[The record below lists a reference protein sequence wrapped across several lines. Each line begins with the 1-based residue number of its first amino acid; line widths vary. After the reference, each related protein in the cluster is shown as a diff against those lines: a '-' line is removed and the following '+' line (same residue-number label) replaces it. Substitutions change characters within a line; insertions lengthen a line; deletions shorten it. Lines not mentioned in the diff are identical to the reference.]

1 MNALN
6 HPSLTTPMALRL
18 VMPDVNGSSGSLA
31 SAAALGALGSLAPSG
46 FGSGTGVVA
55 SLTGDVAVTSGPLV
69 HGVSG
74 SSRTGVCTILR
85 TGVGTG

>member
-1 MNALN
+1 
-6 HPSLTTPMALRL
+6 MALRL
-18 VMPDVNGSSGSLA
+18 VMPDVNGSSGSLG
-31 SAAALGALGSLAPSG
+31 SAAALGSLAPSG

-74 SSRTGVCTILR
+74 SSRTGACTILR